1 MILMVPCIF
10 FYAFAISAKDSD
22 NDVDEVVAEKEEYNY
37 IAIGISL
44 IAPLSITLKNYY
56 MRSDYRMGYKVRELA
71 IDQMFFQGIFQT
83 LLYIVYLSL
92 DSNNFQWNIL
102 FEGSL
107 TAIFYALSIQCLLM
121 ACETAA

>member
-1 MILMVPCIF
+1 M
-10 FYAFAISAKDSD
+10 S
-22 NDVDEVVAEKEEYNY
+22 
-37 IAIGISL
+37 
-44 IAPLSITLKNYY
+44 
-56 MRSDYRMGYKVRELA
+56 YKVRELA

-121 ACETAA
+121 ACEAAAQQVGMIEALAATFCVLAHTIVSSVWFD